1 MCLHNYPDSKAS
13 HPAVLRF
20 MVNPA
25 TLAGLKVKLVT
36 FSCPVPSLAWVV
48 SGSHAGGPAGY
59 RHGGS
64 WIDSSYILVVTSV
77 QVTLEFL

>member
-1 MCLHNYPDSKAS
+1 MCVHNYPDSKAS
-13 HPAVLRF
+13 HPAILRF

-36 FSCPVPSLAWVV
+36 FSRPVPSLAWVV
-48 SGSHAGGPAGY
+48 SGRHAGGPAAY
-59 RHGGS
+59 RRGGS
-64 WIDSSYILVVTSV
+64 WIDSSYILVITSV